1 MAADLSTIGVGD
13 TGPAGTMKLLLVH
26 QNFPGQ
32 FRDLGPALC
41 NRGHE
46 LKAIGSSQRLTDP
59 RIEVLRYEH
68 NLSERSG
75 MHPHSL
81 EVDEWIHR
89 SEQVANLAMGLKQRG
104 WAPDVMLVHPGWG
117 EALLLRQVFPS
128 TPLVIWPELWLR
140 PEHLGIDPAG
150 ITVGQMQYLRIKDWL
165 IDGAMADSSLA
176 VLPTRYQA
184 STFPQ
189 RWQHKIVVVHEGVP
203 ETMLQRPR
211 LQQLK
216 IAEGVTLGP
225 DVPVVTFISRN
236 LEPMRGFP
244 TFMRALPSLLANH
257 STVQVVI
264 VGGDDVSYS
273 SAPGDGRNWRDLLLE
288 ELGERIDR
296 KRVHLFGR
304 MPHDQLQKLYRR
316 SDLHVYLSKAFVLSW
331 SLLELMACGTP
342 VLAEANP
349 MMEELIEPGVNGA
362 LWRGTPENLA
372 QAILTLLK
380 NPDQLKRWGF
390 QAKQKLKPTY
400 LQQEC
405 LDQLEELLKK
415 QARCF

>member
-1 MAADLSTIGVGD
+1 
-13 TGPAGTMKLLLVH
+13 MKLLLVH

-41 NRGHE
+41 DRGHE
-46 LKAIGSSQRLTDP
+46 LKAIGSSQRPTDQ

-68 NLSERSG
+68 KLGERSG
-75 MHPHSL
+75 VHPHSL
-81 EVDEWIHR
+81 EVDEWINR
-89 SEQVANLAMGLKQRG
+89 SERVADLAMLLKKRG
-104 WAPDVMLVHPGWG
+104 WAPDVMLAHPGWG

-140 PEHLGIDPAG
+140 PEHLGIDPAAMS
-150 ITVGQMQYLRIKDWL
+150 VGQMQYLRIKDWL

-189 RWQHKIVVVHEGVP
+189 RWQNKIAVVHEGVP
-203 ETMLQRPR
+203 EAMLKLPR
-211 LQQLK
+211 LRQLT
-216 IAEGVTLGP
+216 IAEGITLGP

-244 TFMRALPSLLANH
+244 SFMRALPSLLANH
-257 STVQVVI
+257 PTVQVVI
-264 VGGDDVSYS
+264 VGGDEVSYS
-273 SAPGDGRNWRDLLLE
+273 SAPSDGRSWRDHLLE
-288 ELGERIDR
+288 ELGDRIDR

-349 MMEELIEPGVNGA
+349 MMAELIHPGINGA
-362 LWRGTPENLA
+362 LWSGQPENLA
-372 QAILTLLK
+372 KAILTLLQ
-380 NPDQLKRWGF
+380 NPNQLKRWGE
-390 QAKQKLKPTY
+390 QAQQQLQPTY
-400 LQQEC
+400 LQQHC
-405 LDQLEELLKK
+405 LNQLEQLLQQ
-415 QARCF
+415 QAACF